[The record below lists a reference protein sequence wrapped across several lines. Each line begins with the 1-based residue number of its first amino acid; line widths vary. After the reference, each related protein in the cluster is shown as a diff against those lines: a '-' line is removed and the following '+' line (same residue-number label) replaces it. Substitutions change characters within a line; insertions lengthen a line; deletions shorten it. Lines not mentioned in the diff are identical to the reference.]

1 MFARKCNFRSNI
13 VWPVDGEE
21 EMVDTGE
28 DGVPGGGQVAATDG
42 GDAWQKNEQ
51 FPLDSKITFLIGMV
65 VYIRYAQD

>member
-1 MFARKCNFRSNI
+1 
-13 VWPVDGEE
+13 
-21 EMVDTGE
+21 MVDTGE
-28 DGVPGGGQVAATDG
+28 DGVPGGGQVAAADE